1 MRIIFVYND
10 GINNKGEAMK
20 FKMIFLLTLVLM
32 LTACSSFREIDVTDD
47 GELRRITTEDTSEI
61 DIPGK
66 PENIVLFR
74 TIDPGNAALLGYE
87 PTAVNRALEGNETL
101 TNEVGQSLTFL
112 EPGDIEGL
120 KAVDPDL
127 IVTYSP
133 DEYFDQYS
141 EVAPTIRMSYSG
153 GILSPFSPRV
163 YLTQL
168 YYLGVILNKEEEAN
182 KIGDEWEGQTTVL
195 KRELN
200 TQVDNKNAVVAVA
213 HEDGYLLYN
222 EYMSYGTEAV
232 YDVLGFQMDSALQ
245 SHLEDNL
252 FDVKTPSDLSEFEA
266 DYVFVNT
273 PDYENEDIK
282 TEFAQALDIEKGHV
296 ILLNSEDTITNDL
309 ISIQKQTEYIVDKI
323 NEAGE

>member
-87 PTAVNRALEGNETL
+87 PTAVNRALQGNETL

-200 TQVDNKNAVVAVA
+200 TQVDDKNAVVAVA

-232 YDVLGFQMDSALQ
+232 YDVLGFQMDGALQ

-282 TEFAQALDIEKGHV
+282 TEFSQAMDIDRDHV

-309 ISIQKQTEYIVDKI
+309 ISIQNQTEHIVDKI